1 MRTHGRFTVSP
12 LVAALALAA
21 NGWACGSAPS
31 PAGTGEEPPDDDPIT
46 LRIVGKVSDSLLSQ
60 AIGPV
65 ELVVGQNA
73 LTTDSAGAFEADVVQ
88 GALEISAN
96 VDGYLPH
103 TVRDTVFVTTYI
115 PVRLRR
121 LAPAVTACFI
131 DRDTVRATVID
142 LDGRKTIDRRERSR
156 LRLLAPTPVDSIT
169 AYELYWNPVDILTWH
184 VVAPLGR
191 FDITDTEWLL
201 EDETGRTTVQ
211 RCRAVWRPPLDT
223 AGFH

>member
-1 MRTHGRFTVSP
+1 MRIHGRSPVVS
-12 LVAALALAA
+12 LLAALALAA
-21 NGWACGSAPS
+21 SGGCGTAPS
-31 PAGTGEEPPDDDPIT
+31 PVGAGEEPPGEGLIT
-46 LRIVGKVSDSLLSQ
+46 IRIVGKVSDSLLSQ
-60 AIGPV
+60 PVGPV
-65 ELVVGQNA
+65 ALVVGPHA
-73 LTTDSAGAFEADVVQ
+73 LTTDSAGAFQADVPQ
-88 GALEISAN
+88 GALVISAD

-103 TVRDTVFVTTYI
+103 TVRSTVFVTTYI

-121 LAPAVTACFI
+121 LAPAVTACYI

-156 LRLLAPTPVDSIT
+156 LRLLAPTPIDSMT

-184 VVAPLGR
+184 VLAPLGR
-191 FDITDTEWLL
+191 FDVTDTEWLL

-223 AGFH
+223 AGFD